1 MGKEQR
7 RTYRI
12 RRSTMAR
19 DPRNIENVY
28 QFVRS
33 YLHEHSYAP
42 SLREIGAACDLS
54 IPTVS
59 LCLAWLEA
67 QHRLRRSPGKARSIV
82 LLDMDEG
89 TG

>member
-1 MGKEQR
+1 
-7 RTYRI
+7 
-12 RRSTMAR
+12 MAR

-33 YLHEHSYAP
+33 YVQEHSYAP

-54 IPTVS
+54 MPSVS
-59 LCLAWLEA
+59 LCLAWLET
-67 QHRLRRSPGKARSIV
+67 QGRVRRSAGKARSIV
-82 LLDMDEG
+82 VLDMDDG